1 MLSEPLLRRV
11 GLTSTPWNLEVEL
24 SGVDAFLML
33 LHWRRS
39 RYFRAIDNLRLC
51 FSNKENDR
59 NIQLVS
65 LARFFASLEVGVQH
79 FGTLHFSLNDF
90 ERGVNLPLLSDVFH
104 GINRTG
110 CSGFRIFSSYRGK
123 EGTRD
128 VALVTNIAFTHNIER
143 IYIHAPSVFSKAIRP
158 WFVRTLEVGSSLTSV
173 DVLCSGMEPLDWST
187 VLPHISLPRLQAL
200 RLVGVDLTTLADF
213 LNRHPLVKYVR
224 LDGLQSSSA
233 IPTASLVLPK
243 LSVIEG
249 NEHQLSNFLGIL
261 EPRPTLLPVTV
272 TFRDDCSSGV
282 QPTAFDEKAFQ
293 VAFRHLGELHGTAPL
308 SLRFCFSNLRHL
320 SPSFFSCDV
329 GRPERRL
336 RVNKLDLNFFNFTSA
351 QCKELLVGSAFTFD
365 GNFTHAFEGSM
376 CRLVDTVF
384 ADQGVASLC
393 RRYRSLRCR

>member
-39 RYFRAIDNLRLC
+39 RYFRAIDNLKLR
-51 FSNKENDR
+51 FSNKEKERDV
-59 NIQLVS
+59 QLVS
-65 LARFFASLEVGVQH
+65 VSRFFASLEVGVQH
-79 FGTLHFSLNDF
+79 FGTLHFSLNDY
-90 ERGVNLPLLSDVFH
+90 EHGVNLPLLSDAIHNVH
-104 GINRTG
+104 RTG
-110 CSGFRIFSSYRGK
+110 CLDFWIYSSYLAEPGLC
-123 EGTRD
+123 D
-128 VALVTNIAFTHNIER
+128 VVPRAVPDLEHNMEYILVQS
-143 IYIHAPSVFSKAIRP
+143 PLVFSKAIRP